1 MQIPCASLKIRF
13 GIKKSLH
20 LKVVDFAFMRP
31 LVGRFFAHLHEST
44 LSVAAMFSWI
54 EAALPPHD
62 CFHQHRI
69 KMMFGCDGANQ
80 AIVLMKPCR
89 THPFVKCV
97 DWIAGSHGEI
107 SETCGQREHYA
118 QDQFEKE
125 SYHVG
130 IKSRAPALPSN

>member
-13 GIKKSLH
+13 WIKKLLH
-20 LKVVDFAFMRP
+20 LEIVGSICMRP
-31 LVGRFFAHLHEST
+31 FVSRFLAHLHESA

-54 EAALPPHD
+54 EAALTPDD

-69 KMMFGCDGANQ
+69 KMMFGCDGANK

-89 THPFVKCV
+89 THPFVKRV
-97 DWIAGSHGEI
+97 DRIARSHGEI
-107 SETCGQREHYA
+107 RETRGQRQHYA
-118 QDQFEKE
+118 QDQFEQE

-130 IKSRAPALPSN
+130 IKSRAPAVPSN